1 MIHPGARRNLN
12 ERRRSRIQIGINRN
26 NWSNLK
32 IRTPSIGNGIR
43 PECPP
48 RVADDT
54 HGKHS
59 TARRAAAILYLG
71 ATISDCDRRRSGGC
85 KDAAALLFVDDLLGG
100 KAMSL
105 ERHWTT
111 RSRQLGRYAV
121 PCCVILGTSAA
132 APVAAVKTGD
142 HVPRV
147 LILYPYDERLAATTA
162 AGEAIRTRLLQAT
175 KARIDLF
182 SEFLD
187 LSRFPEAE
195 HIGRMARY
203 LSAKYAD
210 RRPDVV
216 IALGEVSARFIS
228 ANRRELAASAKII
241 VAGFSSS
248 TAEEMDLPND
258 VVGAFSEFD
267 IVKTAEMA
275 RGLQPEARHLFII
288 GGSSE
293 FDRSW
298 LSRARADLAAFSKD
312 YETTYLEDL
321 TIEEFTKV
329 AAEVPRDSII
339 LALTILKDRDGRN
352 FMPREAV
359 KQIAETAGAPIYG
372 PYLTYIDYGVVGG
385 SVVTFESLGKTV
397 ADLAL
402 EAVAG
407 KPISNL
413 ESPQTYVADA
423 RQLERWGLSE
433 RNLPAGAIQMFK
445 EPTFWE
451 QYWLAAVFALAV
463 ITFQGTV
470 IAGLL
475 IERRRRQAAETES
488 RHRLLE
494 VVHLNQ
500 SATAGA
506 LSASIAHELNQ
517 PLGAIRSN
525 AEAAAVIL
533 RSERPDLELIGQIL
547 VDIQD
552 DDQRAHDVI
561 SRIRGLLK
569 KRSEIDWQ
577 EFDLNDVTT
586 SAIRI
591 LRGEAERRSV
601 VVSSSQ
607 TSRELPVR
615 ADRVHVQQ
623 VILNLATNAMDAMLE
638 VITTEKRLLLETR
651 LTAESKVEL
660 SISDTGRGIPDER
673 LASVFEPFYTTKPT
687 GTGLGLSIARAIV
700 ETYARSRPPTVLE
713 AERSFVLCCLSH
725 EMGE

>member
-1 MIHPGARRNLN
+1 
-12 ERRRSRIQIGINRN
+12 
-26 NWSNLK
+26 
-32 IRTPSIGNGIR
+32 
-43 PECPP
+43 
-48 RVADDT
+48 
-54 HGKHS
+54 
-59 TARRAAAILYLG
+59 
-71 ATISDCDRRRSGGC
+71 
-85 KDAAALLFVDDLLGG
+85 
-100 KAMSL
+100 MSM
-105 ERHWTT
+105 EIV
-111 RSRQLGRYAV
+111 GR
-121 PCCVILGTSAA
+121 
-132 APVAAVKTGD
+132 
-142 HVPRV
+142 VPRV
-147 LILYPYDERLAATTA
+147 LILYPYDERIAATTE
-162 AGEAIRTRLLQAT
+162 AGEAVRTRLLDAT
-175 KARIDLF
+175 EGKIDLF

-195 HIGRMARY
+195 HVRRMARY

-216 IALGEVSARFIS
+216 IALGEESARFIS
-228 ANRRELAASAKII
+228 ANRKDLADSARII
-241 VAGFSSS
+241 VAGFSRS
-248 TAEEMDLPND
+248 TAEEMDLPSD
-258 VVGAFSEFD
+258 VVGAFSEFH
-267 IVKTAEMA
+267 IAKTAEMA

-288 GGSSE
+288 GGSSD

-298 LSRARADLAAFSKD
+298 LATARADLAAFSKD

-321 TIEEFTKV
+321 TIDEFTRR
-329 AAEVPRDSII
+329 AAEFPRDSIV
-339 LALTILKDRDGRN
+339 LALTIFKDRTGRN
-352 FMPREAV
+352 FIPREAI
-359 KQIAETAGAPIYG
+359 KQISKTASAPIYG
-372 PYLTYIDYGVVGG
+372 PYPTYIDYGVVGG
-385 SVVTFESLGKTV
+385 NVVTFESLGMTA
-397 ADLAL
+397 ADLAVD
-402 EAVAG
+402 AIVG
-407 KPISNL
+407 KPISHR
-413 ESPQTYVADA
+413 ESPQSYVADA
-423 RQLERWGLSE
+423 RQLQRWGLSE
-433 RNLPAGAIQMFK
+433 KNLPPGAIQMFK
-445 EPTFWE
+445 EPSFWE
-451 QYWLAAVFALAV
+451 QHWLAAVGALAV
-463 ITFQGTV
+463 ITAQGTV

-475 IERRRRQAAETES
+475 VERRRRRAAETES

-533 RSERPDLELIGQIL
+533 RSERPDLELIEQIL

-561 SRIRGLLK
+561 SRMRGLLK
-569 KRSEIDWQ
+569 KRGEIDWQ

-607 TSRELPVR
+607 TPRQLPVR

-638 VITTEKRLLLETR
+638 GTERRLMLDTA
-651 LTAESKVEL
+651 LTKDSKVEL
-660 SISDTGRGIPDER
+660 SISDTGRGIPDEQ

-700 ETYARSRPPTVLE
+700 ETYGGKIWAANRPEGGAVFRVVLPL
-713 AERSFVLCCLSH
+713 A
-725 EMGE
+725 GAG

>member
-1 MIHPGARRNLN
+1 
-12 ERRRSRIQIGINRN
+12 
-26 NWSNLK
+26 
-32 IRTPSIGNGIR
+32 
-43 PECPP
+43 
-48 RVADDT
+48 
-54 HGKHS
+54 
-59 TARRAAAILYLG
+59 
-71 ATISDCDRRRSGGC
+71 
-85 KDAAALLFVDDLLGG
+85 
-100 KAMSL
+100 
-105 ERHWTT
+105 
-111 RSRQLGRYAV
+111 
-121 PCCVILGTSAA
+121 
-132 APVAAVKTGD
+132 
-142 HVPRV
+142 
-147 LILYPYDERLAATTA
+147 
-162 AGEAIRTRLLQAT
+162 
-175 KARIDLF
+175 
-182 SEFLD
+182 
-187 LSRFPEAE
+187 
-195 HIGRMARY
+195 MARY

-275 RGLQPEARHLFII
+275 RGLQPDARHLFII

-298 LSRARADLAAFSKD
+298 LATARVDLAAFSRD

-329 AAEVPRDSII
+329 TAEVPQDSIV
-339 LALTILKDRDGRN
+339 LALTIFKDRDGRN
-352 FMPREAV
+352 FIPREAV
-359 KQIAETAGAPIYG
+359 KQISETASAPIYG

-385 SVVTFESLGKTV
+385 SVVTFESLGETV
-397 ADLAL
+397 ADIAL
-402 EAVAG
+402 DAIAG
-407 KPISNL
+407 KPISHI
-413 ESPQTYVADA
+413 ESPQSYVVDA
-423 RQLERWGLSE
+423 RQLQRWGLSE
-433 RNLPAGAIQMFK
+433 RNLPPGTVQMFK

-451 QYWLAAVFALAV
+451 QYWLATVAAIAVTTA
-463 ITFQGTV
+463 QGSV

-475 IERRRRQAAETES
+475 VERRRRRAAETES

-533 RSERPDLELIGQIL
+533 RSERPDLELVDQIL
-547 VDIQD
+547 VDIQN

-561 SRIRGLLK
+561 SRMRGLLK
-569 KRSEIDWQ
+569 KRGEIDWQ

-591 LRGEAERRSV
+591 LRGEAERRGIV
-601 VVSSSQ
+601 VNSNR
-607 TSRELPVR
+607 TPRELPVR
-615 ADRVHVQQ
+615 ADRIHVQQ
-623 VILNLATNAMDAMLE
+623 VILNLATNAMDAMDVMFE
-638 VITTEKRLLLETR
+638 VVATEKRILLETR
-651 LTAESKVEL
+651 LTTESKVEL
-660 SISDTGRGIPDER
+660 SISDTGRGIPDEQ

-700 ETYARSRPPTVLE
+700 ETYDGTISAANRPGGGAVFRVVLPLART
-713 AERSFVLCCLSH
+713 
-725 EMGE
+725 G

>member
-1 MIHPGARRNLN
+1 M
-12 ERRRSRIQIGINRN
+12 
-26 NWSNLK
+26 
-32 IRTPSIGNGIR
+32 
-43 PECPP
+43 
-48 RVADDT
+48 
-54 HGKHS
+54 
-59 TARRAAAILYLG
+59 
-71 ATISDCDRRRSGGC
+71 
-85 KDAAALLFVDDLLGG
+85 LFVDDLLGG

-111 RSRQLGRYAV
+111 RSRQLGRYVV
-121 PCCVILGTSAA
+121 PCCVILGTFAA
-132 APVAAVKTGD
+132 APVAAVKTVD

-162 AGEAIRTRLLQAT
+162 AGEAVRKRLLHAT

-298 LSRARADLAAFSKD
+298 LARARADLAAFSKD

-433 RNLPAGAIQMFK
+433 KNLPAGAIQMFK

-601 VVSSSQ
+601 VVSSSH

-651 LTAESKVEL
+651 LTTESKVEL

-673 LASVFEPFYTTKPT
+673 LASVFEPFYTTKPN

-700 ETYARSRPPTVLE
+700 ETYGGKISAANRPGGGAVFRVVLPLARN
-713 AERSFVLCCLSH
+713 
-725 EMGE
+725 G